1 MRGTIRFWDDEKKF
15 YTFHQ
20 KDGAFS
26 VKRDGKTIFEGKL
39 LKLKEVDEYPVR
51 PYLTHGTVVL
61 FNYYRGIELYR
72 MDSGESKYIPVR
84 AVWKAVFSGA
94 KVYLMKQIKMVILDL
109 ETWEILETISV
120 SESFNL
126 YKTGDNLLF
135 YQYRKGKTFLYLPSN
150 DQWIELPKFYKEL
163 CILSV
168 LTVKDQ
174 LIVFCFTGPSD
185 PRGEWRGIY
194 CYHLTQKRG
203 EFVCDLEK
211 YTANG
216 KNYLRLIDF
225 SYREGLDH
233 TAVPK
238 GGYYGDYLRFLLRNF
253 GCLAM
258 VYYSQDE
265 RLKKIAD
272 QPEEKEL
279 VEVIRSLSKRLIKYP
294 ASDVEFAS
302 LLQEM
307 KQIEEKFAPQERG

>member
-1 MRGTIRFWDDEKKF
+1 M
-15 YTFHQ
+15 
-20 KDGAFS
+20 
-26 VKRDGKTIFEGKL
+26 

-51 PYLTHGTVVL
+51 PYLTHGTLVL

-84 AVWKAVFSGA
+84 AVWNSVFSGP

-126 YKTGDNLLF
+126 FKAGDNLLF

-194 CYHLTQKRG
+194 RYQLTEKRG
-203 EFVCDLEK
+203 EFVCGLEK

-216 KNYLRLIDF
+216 NNYLDLIDF

-258 VYYSQDE
+258 V
-265 RLKKIAD
+265 
-272 QPEEKEL
+272 
-279 VEVIRSLSKRLIKYP
+279 
-294 ASDVEFAS
+294 
-302 LLQEM
+302 
-307 KQIEEKFAPQERG
+307 